1 MSEGTQTKS
10 AVKTGGKNAMLFV
23 LITVMVN
30 SIGFGIM
37 IPVLPDL
44 LKELTDLP
52 NNEAV
57 LYGMWLTFVFALFQF
72 ICMPI
77 VGGLSDRYGRR
88 PIMLLSLLGLGIDYF
103 IMGFAPTVAFLFLGR
118 IIAGAFGATFSTAN
132 AYIADISPPET
143 RAQNFGLVGA
153 AFGVGF
159 MLGPVVGGLIGD
171 SFGPRAP
178 FIAAGIIS
186 LLNVLYG
193 YIFLPETLPEDKRRP
208 FDWKRSNPFGSI
220 KSLGRIKGVKGLIFI
235 LFLLATAHTVYPST
249 YAFSTMEGLGWSSGD
264 VGISLGAFGI
274 ASMIVQGGLIRIIIP
289 KVGLF
294 WAGTIGMVSAV
305 IAYTMMGSANAGWII
320 YAAGP
325 FAALAGLYGP
335 ALNNMMSSRISESE
349 QGELQGAI
357 GAAQGLALMIGPFMM
372 SGAFWYFGDTAN
384 KSGALDSFPANII
397 YIARHGFGGD
407 QPYVPGAPFL
417 VAASLALISFALFA
431 GLTSKADR
439 NARYRPGTSPKMPQ
453 EDAAPDPAQVLD
465 Q

>member
-1 MSEGTQTKS
+1 MSEGSPKHTDIQ
-10 AVKTGGKNAMLFV
+10 TGGKNAMLFV

-171 SFGPRAP
+171 GFGPRAP

-186 LLNVLYG
+186 LLNVVYG
-193 YIFLPETLPEDKRRP
+193 YIFLPETLPQNKRRP
-208 FDWKRSNPFGSI
+208 FDWKRANPFGSI

-235 LFLLATAHTVYPST
+235 LLLLATAHTVYPST

-274 ASMIVQGGLIRIIIP
+274 ASMIVQGGLIRVIIP

-294 WAGTIGMVSAV
+294 WAGTIGIVSAV
-305 IAYTMMGSANAGWII
+305 IGYTMMGSANAGWII

-372 SGAFWYFGDTAN
+372 SGAFWYFGDAEQ
-384 KSGALDSFPANII
+384 KSGGMSSFPANILEI
-397 YIARHGFGGD
+397 VRHGAGD
-407 QPYVPGAPFL
+407 VLPYVPGAPFL

-431 GLTSKADR
+431 AVTTKADR
-439 NARYRPGTSPKMPQ
+439 NARYRPDASPG
-453 EDAAPDPAQVLD
+453 EEPAQ
-465 Q
+465 